1 MLVKRCSQKAHMQ
14 LKELKSLAW
23 KDVDERWFNDLI
35 NKKEEKLLHN
45 IERSNSANT
54 PTTTDTTSISTSSD
68 NGNNNQTTMDVD
80 NVNVINVVD
89 DNDDDDDDDDDLD
102 KTIIYDHTLHPYL

>member
-1 MLVKRCSQKAHMQ
+1 MQ

-23 KDVDERWFNDLI
+23 KDIDERWFNDLI

-54 PTTTDTTSISTSSD
+54 PTATDTTSSSTSSG
-68 NGNNNQTTMDVD
+68 NGNSNQTTMDVD

-89 DNDDDDDDDDDLD
+89 DDDDDNDDDDDDDDDDDNLD
-102 KTIIYDHTLHPYL
+102 KTIIYDHNCDVPNKAEK

>member
-1 MLVKRCSQKAHMQ
+1 MQ
-14 LKELKSLAW
+14 LKELKSLSW

-45 IERSNSANT
+45 IERSNNT
-54 PTTTDTTSISTSSD
+54 KIPTSTGTTSNSTSSG

-80 NVNVINVVD
+80 NVNVINDFECDDDD
-89 DNDDDDDDDDDLD
+89 DNDDD
-102 KTIIYDHTLHPYL
+102 HTQISSFF